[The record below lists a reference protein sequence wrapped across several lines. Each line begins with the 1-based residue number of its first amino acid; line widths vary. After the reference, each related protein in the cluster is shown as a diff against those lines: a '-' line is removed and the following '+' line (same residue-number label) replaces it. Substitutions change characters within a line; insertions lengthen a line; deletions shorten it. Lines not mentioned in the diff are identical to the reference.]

1 MADPAVSTP
10 RGRPLAYMSPSTE
23 TTEPARRSSGQTPQR
38 VPTAE
43 LLLDAAEELFGR
55 SSIPA
60 VTTREIVEA
69 AGQRNVSS
77 ISYHFGSRE
86 GLVTA
91 LLARRG
97 LPVDTERG
105 RMRALLGDAPQLR
118 DLIACLVVPQAALL
132 HQSHGRSYIRIV
144 AQLRGRY
151 AYWRLESDA
160 DSAHHMLLILD
171 EIEGIPAVDPELRRE
186 RVVSMIMLM
195 TASTAERARRLEL
208 TAEGA
213 DPPELSHG
221 DYVSNL
227 IDMCAAVMVC

>member
-1 MADPAVSTP
+1 
-10 RGRPLAYMSPSTE
+10 MSPSNDV
-23 TTEPARRSSGQTPQR
+23 PYDSTPSTDPVVGR
-38 VPTAE
+38 LPTSE

-97 LPVDTERG
+97 GPVDHERG
-105 RMRALLGDAPQLR
+105 RMRQRLGPDPDLH
-118 DLIACLVVPQAALL
+118 DLIECLVVPQAALL
-132 HQSHGRSYIRIV
+132 HHDYGRSYIRIV

-151 AYWRLESDA
+151 AYWRRESDA
-160 DSAHHMLLILD
+160 QSAHHLLRILD
-171 EIEGIPAVDPELRRE
+171 EIEAVPNVEPALREE

-208 TAEGA
+208 LDTGG
-213 DPPELSHG
+213 DPPLLDHDS
-221 DYVSNL
+221 YVRNL
-227 IDMCAAVMVC
+227 VDMCAAIMVC